1 MTAVHPRFG
10 SPWLAT
16 VLGGLLS
23 AGLCLLPM
31 RLLLTL
37 SGSGV
42 TLIYAALSLACLRHG
57 AGRKTA
63 PGWRLPLWPWPP
75 LLALGLLLVFAAT
88 SLKDSAV
95 SFAVSGACAGVSAA
109 YYVAVL
115 KKRGGWRLSG
125 PSVEAP

>member
-1 MTAVHPRFG
+1 
-10 SPWLAT
+10 
-16 VLGGLLS
+16 
-23 AGLCLLPM
+23 
-31 RLLLTL
+31 
-37 SGSGV
+37 
-42 TLIYAALSLACLRHG
+42 
-57 AGRKTA
+57 
-63 PGWRLPLWPWPP
+63 